1 MRLPWWKRGQ
11 ARELDEEIQSHLA
24 MAAREREARGAAPDA
39 ARTESR
45 REFGNVLL
53 VQETTRDMWGW
64 AWLERFAQDLR
75 FGLRMLTKAPAF
87 TIVAVLTLGL
97 GIGANAAIFSV
108 VYGVLLRPLAYRDA
122 GRIALV
128 FMNFSPQN
136 SPRGNLS
143 LADYFDWKAQ
153 NRSFDAIGLYANGV
167 QEITGDGT
175 PEQVISAHV
184 TANLD
189 RKSVV

>member
-1 MRLPWWKRGQ
+1 MRLPWWKKGQ

-24 MAAREREARGAAPDA
+24 MAARERQQRGATPEA
-39 ARTESR
+39 AQAEAR

-53 VQETTRDMWGW
+53 VKETTRDMWGW
-64 AWLERFAQDLR
+64 TPLECLAQDLR
-75 FGLRMLTKAPAF
+75 FGLRMLAKSPAF

-136 SPRGNLS
+136 NPRG
-143 LADYFDWKAQ
+143 
-153 NRSFDAIGLYANGV
+153 
-167 QEITGDGT
+167 
-175 PEQVISAHV
+175 
-184 TANLD
+184 
-189 RKSVV
+189 